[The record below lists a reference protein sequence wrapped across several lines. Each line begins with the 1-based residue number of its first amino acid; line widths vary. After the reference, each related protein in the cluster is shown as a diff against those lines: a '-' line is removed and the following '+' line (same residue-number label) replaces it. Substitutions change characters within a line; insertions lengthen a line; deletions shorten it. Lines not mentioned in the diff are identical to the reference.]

1 MGGFFVIKQHLHF
14 DMKKVTKD
22 FELPKKNEIQATYK
36 SYEPVFMEILGYIE
50 TKLKSTIKIS
60 SVPTFKARI
69 KSFQSYYKKILRQK
83 PKESA
88 ESSSLVTLT
97 DMMGIRVICPFLED
111 LDIVEQQLVTFFEV
125 KEVERKGAEQSFRE
139 FGYESVHILISI
151 PADCMPK
158 VNLEPVMPEDVVCE
172 IQVRTILQD
181 AWAEVEH
188 ELIYK
193 SEFNPFDK
201 PLRRKLA
208 SINASL
214 TLADTIFQEIRDYQ
228 NTLQS
233 ELGARRNTFYNKA
246 DDFTTQEFG
255 FLQEN
260 KALLDSAGAYESPQ
274 SLPYS
279 KKSID
284 ELVLS
289 ALHEH
294 NLANFD
300 KAIEIYTQII
310 ESKPTPSPVVLG
322 VIYKHRGMA
331 YFAQNQY
338 DKALA
343 DFRSSVKDDPKGFR
357 ALYYEGIVYS
367 VQDKNE
373 EAVKCFNKSLEIDGF
388 QSHVYYR
395 RALAYFNLGE
405 YEKSLAD
412 IAAAE
417 NLGLN
422 DEDIKAFKAKVIK
435 KFDMGM

>member
-1 MGGFFVIKQHLHF
+1 MTEQQ
-14 DMKKVTKD
+14 D
-22 FELPKKNEIQATYK
+22 LPNKLEIQRLYE
-36 SYEPVFMEILGYIE
+36 SYAPVFNEVLANIE
-50 TKLKSTIKIS
+50 AKLKASIKIAS
-60 SVPTFKARI
+60 IPTFKTRI
-69 KSFQSYYKKILRQK
+69 KSFTSYYKKILRQK
-83 PKESA
+83 PKEAA
-88 ESSSLVTLT
+88 ESKSLVTLT
-97 DMMGIRVICPFLED
+97 DMIGIRVICAFLED
-111 LDIVEQQLVTFFEV
+111 LDIVEQQLVTYFNV
-125 KEVERKGAEQSFRE
+125 KEIERKGAQQSFRE
-139 FGYESVHILISI
+139 FGYESVHVLIAI
-151 PADCMPK
+151 
-158 VNLEPVMPEDVVCE
+158 PEDCKPKKELDPPLPDEVVCE
-172 IQVRTILQD
+172 IQIRTILQD

-228 NTLQS
+228 NRLQS
-233 ELGARRNTFYNKA
+233 ELGTRRNTFYNKA
-246 DDFTTQEFG
+246 DDFTNKEFG
-255 FLQEN
+255 LPQEN
-260 KALLDSAGAYESPQ
+260 RDLKASAAIYSPQ
-274 SLPYS
+274 NDLPYS

-310 ESKPTPSPVVLG
+310 NSKPTPPPVVLG

-331 YFAQNQY
+331 YFAQSMY
-338 DKALA
+338 DKALE
-343 DFRSSVKDDPKGFR
+343 DFRASVADDPKGFR
-357 ALYYEGIVYS
+357 ALYYEGIVCS
-367 VQDKNE
+367 VQDKNQ
-373 EAVKCFNKSLEIDGF
+373 EAIECFNKSLEIDAF

-405 YEKSLAD
+405 YKKSLAD
-412 IAAAE
+412 IASAE

-422 DEDIKAFKAKVIK
+422 DEEVKALKAKVLK

>member
-1 MGGFFVIKQHLHF
+1 MTEQQ
-14 DMKKVTKD
+14 D
-22 FELPKKNEIQATYK
+22 LPNKLEIQRLYE
-36 SYEPVFMEILGYIE
+36 SYAPVFNEVLANIE
-50 TKLKSTIKIS
+50 AKLKASIKIAS
-60 SVPTFKARI
+60 IPTFKTRI
-69 KSFQSYYKKILRQK
+69 KSFASYYKKILRQK
-83 PKESA
+83 PKEAA
-88 ESSSLVTLT
+88 ESKSLVTLT
-97 DMMGIRVICPFLED
+97 DMIGIRVICAFLED
-111 LDIVEQQLVTFFEV
+111 LDIVEQQLVTYFNV
-125 KEVERKGAEQSFRE
+125 KEIERKGAQQSFRE
-139 FGYESVHILISI
+139 FGYESVHVLIAI
-151 PADCMPK
+151 
-158 VNLEPVMPEDVVCE
+158 PEDCKPKKELDPPLPDEVVCE
-172 IQVRTILQD
+172 IQIRTILQD

-228 NTLQS
+228 NRLQS
-233 ELGARRNTFYNKA
+233 ELGTRRNTFYNKA
-246 DDFTTQEFG
+246 DDFTNKEFG
-255 FLQEN
+255 LPQEN
-260 KALLDSAGAYESPQ
+260 RDLKASAAIYSPQ
-274 SLPYS
+274 NDLPYS

-310 ESKPTPSPVVLG
+310 NSKPTPPPVVLG

-331 YFAQNQY
+331 YFAQSMY
-338 DKALA
+338 DKALE
-343 DFRSSVKDDPKGFR
+343 DFRASVADDPKGFR
-357 ALYYEGIVYS
+357 ALYYEGIVCS
-367 VQDKNE
+367 VQDKNQ
-373 EAVKCFNKSLEIDGF
+373 EAIECFNKSLEIDAF

-405 YEKSLAD
+405 YKKSLAD
-412 IAAAE
+412 IASAE

-422 DEDIKAFKAKVIK
+422 DEEVKALKAKVLK

>member
-1 MGGFFVIKQHLHF
+1 MTEQQ
-14 DMKKVTKD
+14 D
-22 FELPKKNEIQATYK
+22 LPNKLEIQRLYE
-36 SYEPVFMEILGYIE
+36 SYAPVFNEVLANIE
-50 TKLKSTIKIS
+50 TKLKASIKIAS
-60 SVPTFKARI
+60 IPTFKTRI
-69 KSFQSYYKKILRQK
+69 KSFTSYYKKILRQK
-83 PKESA
+83 PKEAA
-88 ESSSLVTLT
+88 ESKSLVTLT
-97 DMMGIRVICPFLED
+97 DMIGIRVICAFLED
-111 LDIVEQQLVTFFEV
+111 LDIVEQQLVTYFNV
-125 KEVERKGAEQSFRE
+125 KEIERKGAQQSFRE
-139 FGYESVHILISI
+139 FGYESVHVLIAI
-151 PADCMPK
+151 
-158 VNLEPVMPEDVVCE
+158 PEDCKPKKELDPPLPDEVVCE
-172 IQVRTILQD
+172 IQIRTILQD

-228 NTLQS
+228 NRLQS
-233 ELGARRNTFYNKA
+233 ELGTRRNTFYNKA
-246 DDFTTQEFG
+246 DDFTNKEFG
-255 FLQEN
+255 LPQEN
-260 KALLDSAGAYESPQ
+260 RDLKASAAIYSPQ
-274 SLPYS
+274 NDLPYS

-310 ESKPTPSPVVLG
+310 NSKPTPPPVVLG

-331 YFAQNQY
+331 YFAQSMY
-338 DKALA
+338 DKALE
-343 DFRSSVKDDPKGFR
+343 DFRASVADDPKGFR
-357 ALYYEGIVYS
+357 ALYYEGIVCS
-367 VQDKNE
+367 VQDKNQ
-373 EAVKCFNKSLEIDGF
+373 EAIECFNKSLEIDAF

-405 YEKSLAD
+405 YKKSLAD
-412 IAAAE
+412 IASAE

-422 DEDIKAFKAKVIK
+422 DEEVKALKTKVLK

>member
-1 MGGFFVIKQHLHF
+1 MTEQQ
-14 DMKKVTKD
+14 D
-22 FELPKKNEIQATYK
+22 LPNKLEIQRLYE
-36 SYEPVFMEILGYIE
+36 SYAPVFNEVLANIE
-50 TKLKSTIKIS
+50 AKLKSSIKIAS
-60 SVPTFKARI
+60 IPTFKTRI
-69 KSFQSYYKKILRQK
+69 KSFTSYYKKILRQK
-83 PKESA
+83 PKEAA
-88 ESSSLVTLT
+88 ESKSLVTLT
-97 DMMGIRVICPFLED
+97 DMIGIRVICAFLED
-111 LDIVEQQLVTFFEV
+111 LDIVEQQLVTYFNV
-125 KEVERKGAEQSFRE
+125 KEIERKGAQQSFRE
-139 FGYESVHILISI
+139 FGYESVHVLIAI
-151 PADCMPK
+151 
-158 VNLEPVMPEDVVCE
+158 PEDCKPKKELDPPLPDEVVCE
-172 IQVRTILQD
+172 IQIRTILQD

-228 NTLQS
+228 NRLQS
-233 ELGARRNTFYNKA
+233 ELGTRRNTFYNKA
-246 DDFTTQEFG
+246 DDFTNKEFG
-255 FLQEN
+255 LPQEN
-260 KALLDSAGAYESPQ
+260 KDLKASAAIYSPQ
-274 SLPYS
+274 NDLPYS

-310 ESKPTPSPVVLG
+310 NSKPTPPPVVLG

-331 YFAQNQY
+331 YFAQSMY
-338 DKALA
+338 DKALE
-343 DFRSSVKDDPKGFR
+343 DFRASVADDPKGFR
-357 ALYYEGIVYS
+357 ALYYEGIVCS
-367 VQDKNE
+367 VQDKNQ
-373 EAVKCFNKSLEIDGF
+373 EAIECFNKSLEIDAF

-405 YEKSLAD
+405 YKKSLAD
-412 IAAAE
+412 IASAE

-422 DEDIKAFKAKVIK
+422 DEEVKALKAKVLK

>member
-1 MGGFFVIKQHLHF
+1 MTEQQ
-14 DMKKVTKD
+14 D
-22 FELPKKNEIQATYK
+22 LPNKLEIQRLYE
-36 SYEPVFMEILGYIE
+36 SYAPVFNEVLANIE
-50 TKLKSTIKIS
+50 AKLKASIKIAS
-60 SVPTFKARI
+60 IPTFKTRI
-69 KSFQSYYKKILRQK
+69 KSFTSYYKKILRQK
-83 PKESA
+83 PKEAA
-88 ESSSLVTLT
+88 ESKSLVTLT
-97 DMMGIRVICPFLED
+97 DMIGIRVICAFLED
-111 LDIVEQQLVTFFEV
+111 LDIVEQQLVTYFNV
-125 KEVERKGAEQSFRE
+125 KEIERKGAQQSFRE
-139 FGYESVHILISI
+139 FGYESVHVLIAI
-151 PADCMPK
+151 
-158 VNLEPVMPEDVVCE
+158 PEDCKPKKELDPPLPDEVVCE
-172 IQVRTILQD
+172 IQIRTILQD

-228 NTLQS
+228 NRLQS
-233 ELGARRNTFYNKA
+233 ELGTRRNTFYNKA
-246 DDFTTQEFG
+246 DDFTNKEFG
-255 FLQEN
+255 LPQEN
-260 KALLDSAGAYESPQ
+260 RDLKASAAIYSPQ
-274 SLPYS
+274 NDLPYS

-310 ESKPTPSPVVLG
+310 NSKPTPPPVVLG

-331 YFAQNQY
+331 YFAQSMY
-338 DKALA
+338 DKALE
-343 DFRSSVKDDPKGFR
+343 DFRASVADDPKGFR
-357 ALYYEGIVYS
+357 ALYYEGIVCS
-367 VQDKNE
+367 VQDKNQ
-373 EAVKCFNKSLEIDGF
+373 EAIECFNKSLEIDAF

-405 YEKSLAD
+405 YKKSLAD
-412 IAAAE
+412 IVSAE

-422 DEDIKAFKAKVIK
+422 DEEVKALKTKVLK

>member
-1 MGGFFVIKQHLHF
+1 MTEQQ
-14 DMKKVTKD
+14 D
-22 FELPKKNEIQATYK
+22 LPNKLEIQRLYE
-36 SYEPVFMEILGYIE
+36 SYAPVFNEVLANIE
-50 TKLKSTIKIS
+50 AKLKSSIKIAS
-60 SVPTFKARI
+60 IPTFKTRI
-69 KSFQSYYKKILRQK
+69 KSFTSYYKKILRQK
-83 PKESA
+83 PKEAA
-88 ESSSLVTLT
+88 ESKSLVTLT
-97 DMMGIRVICPFLED
+97 DMIGIRVICAFLED
-111 LDIVEQQLVTFFEV
+111 LDIVEQQLVTYFNV
-125 KEVERKGAEQSFRE
+125 KEIERKGAQQSFRE
-139 FGYESVHILISI
+139 FGYESVHVLIAI
-151 PADCMPK
+151 
-158 VNLEPVMPEDVVCE
+158 PEDCKPKKELDPPLPDEVVCE
-172 IQVRTILQD
+172 IQIRTILQD

-228 NTLQS
+228 NRLQS
-233 ELGARRNTFYNKA
+233 ELGTRRNTFYNKA
-246 DDFTTQEFG
+246 DDFTNKEFG
-255 FLQEN
+255 LPQEN
-260 KALLDSAGAYESPQ
+260 RDLKASAAIYSPQ
-274 SLPYS
+274 NDLPYS

-310 ESKPTPSPVVLG
+310 NSKPTPPPVVLG

-331 YFAQNQY
+331 YFAQSMY
-338 DKALA
+338 DKALE
-343 DFRSSVKDDPKGFR
+343 DFRASVADDPKGFR
-357 ALYYEGIVYS
+357 ALYYEGIVCS
-367 VQDKNE
+367 VQDKNQ
-373 EAVKCFNKSLEIDGF
+373 EAIECFNKSLEIDAF
-388 QSHVYYR
+388 HSHVYYR

-405 YEKSLAD
+405 YKKSLAD
-412 IAAAE
+412 IASAE

-422 DEDIKAFKAKVIK
+422 DEEVKALKAKVLK

>member
-1 MGGFFVIKQHLHF
+1 MTEQQ
-14 DMKKVTKD
+14 D
-22 FELPKKNEIQATYK
+22 LPNKLEIQRLYE
-36 SYEPVFMEILGYIE
+36 SYAPVFNEVLANIE
-50 TKLKSTIKIS
+50 AKLKSSIKIAS
-60 SVPTFKARI
+60 IPTFKTRI
-69 KSFQSYYKKILRQK
+69 KSFTSYYKKILRQK
-83 PKESA
+83 PKEAA
-88 ESSSLVTLT
+88 ESKSLVTLT
-97 DMMGIRVICPFLED
+97 DMIGIRVICAFLED
-111 LDIVEQQLVTFFEV
+111 LDIVEQQLVTYFNV
-125 KEVERKGAEQSFRE
+125 KEIERKGAQQSFRE
-139 FGYESVHILISI
+139 FGYESVHVLIAI
-151 PADCMPK
+151 
-158 VNLEPVMPEDVVCE
+158 PEDCKPKKELDPPLPDEVVCE
-172 IQVRTILQD
+172 IQIRTILQD

-228 NTLQS
+228 NRLQS
-233 ELGARRNTFYNKA
+233 ELGTRRNTFYNKA
-246 DDFTTQEFG
+246 DDFTNKEFG
-255 FLQEN
+255 LPQEN
-260 KALLDSAGAYESPQ
+260 RDLKASAAIYSPQ
-274 SLPYS
+274 NDLPYS

-310 ESKPTPSPVVLG
+310 NSKPTPPPVVLG

-331 YFAQNQY
+331 YFAQSMY
-338 DKALA
+338 DKALE
-343 DFRSSVKDDPKGFR
+343 DFRASVADDPKGFR
-357 ALYYEGIVYS
+357 ALYYEGIVCS
-367 VQDKNE
+367 VQDKNQ
-373 EAVKCFNKSLEIDGF
+373 EAIECFNKSLKIDAF

-405 YEKSLAD
+405 YKKSLAD
-412 IAAAE
+412 IASAE

-422 DEDIKAFKAKVIK
+422 DEEVKALKAKVLK

>member
-1 MGGFFVIKQHLHF
+1 MTEQQ
-14 DMKKVTKD
+14 D
-22 FELPKKNEIQATYK
+22 LPNKLEIQRLYE
-36 SYEPVFMEILGYIE
+36 SYAPVFNEVLANIE
-50 TKLKSTIKIS
+50 AKLKSSIKIAS
-60 SVPTFKARI
+60 IPTFKTRI
-69 KSFQSYYKKILRQK
+69 KSFTSYYKKILRQK
-83 PKESA
+83 PKEAA
-88 ESSSLVTLT
+88 ESKSLVTLT
-97 DMMGIRVICPFLED
+97 DMIGIRVICAFLED
-111 LDIVEQQLVTFFEV
+111 LDIVEQQLVTYFNV
-125 KEVERKGAEQSFRE
+125 KEIERKGAQQPFRE
-139 FGYESVHILISI
+139 FGYESVHVLIAI
-151 PADCMPK
+151 
-158 VNLEPVMPEDVVCE
+158 PEDCKPKKELDPPLPDEVVCE
-172 IQVRTILQD
+172 IQIRTILQD

-228 NTLQS
+228 NRLQS
-233 ELGARRNTFYNKA
+233 ELGTRRNTFYNKA
-246 DDFTTQEFG
+246 DDFTNKEFG
-255 FLQEN
+255 LPQEN
-260 KALLDSAGAYESPQ
+260 RDLKASAAIYSPQ
-274 SLPYS
+274 NDLPYS

-310 ESKPTPSPVVLG
+310 NSKPTPPPVVLG

-331 YFAQNQY
+331 YFAQSMY
-338 DKALA
+338 DKALE
-343 DFRSSVKDDPKGFR
+343 DFRASVADDPKGFR
-357 ALYYEGIVYS
+357 ALYYEGIVCS
-367 VQDKNE
+367 VQDKNQ
-373 EAVKCFNKSLEIDGF
+373 EAIECFNKSLEIDAF

-405 YEKSLAD
+405 YKKSLAD
-412 IAAAE
+412 IASAE

-422 DEDIKAFKAKVIK
+422 DEEVKALKTKVLK

>member
-1 MGGFFVIKQHLHF
+1 MTEQQ
-14 DMKKVTKD
+14 D
-22 FELPKKNEIQATYK
+22 LPNKLEIQRLYE
-36 SYEPVFMEILGYIE
+36 SYAPVFNEVLANIE
-50 TKLKSTIKIS
+50 AKLKASIKIAS
-60 SVPTFKARI
+60 IPTFKTRI
-69 KSFQSYYKKILRQK
+69 KSFTSYYKKILRQK
-83 PKESA
+83 PKEAA
-88 ESSSLVTLT
+88 ESKSLVTLT
-97 DMMGIRVICPFLED
+97 DMIGIRVICAFLED
-111 LDIVEQQLVTFFEV
+111 LDIVEQQLVTYFNV
-125 KEVERKGAEQSFRE
+125 KEIERKGAQQSFRE
-139 FGYESVHILISI
+139 FGYESVHVLIAI
-151 PADCMPK
+151 
-158 VNLEPVMPEDVVCE
+158 PEDCKPKKELDPPLPDEVVCE
-172 IQVRTILQD
+172 IQIRTILQD

-228 NTLQS
+228 NRLQS
-233 ELGARRNTFYNKA
+233 ELGTRRNTFYNKA
-246 DDFTTQEFG
+246 DDFTNKEFG
-255 FLQEN
+255 LPQEN
-260 KALLDSAGAYESPQ
+260 RDLKASAAIYSPQ
-274 SLPYS
+274 NDLPYS

-310 ESKPTPSPVVLG
+310 NSKPTPPPVVLG

-331 YFAQNQY
+331 YFAQSMY
-338 DKALA
+338 DKALE
-343 DFRSSVKDDPKGFR
+343 DFRASVADDPKGFR
-357 ALYYEGIVYS
+357 ALYYEGIVCS
-367 VQDKNE
+367 VQDKNQ
-373 EAVKCFNKSLEIDGF
+373 EAIECFNKSLEIDAF

-405 YEKSLAD
+405 YKKSLSD
-412 IAAAE
+412 ISSAE

-422 DEDIKAFKAKVIK
+422 DEEVKALKTKVLK

>member
-1 MGGFFVIKQHLHF
+1 MTEQQ
-14 DMKKVTKD
+14 D
-22 FELPKKNEIQATYK
+22 LPNKLEIQRLYE
-36 SYEPVFMEILGYIE
+36 SYAPVFNEVLANIE
-50 TKLKSTIKIS
+50 AKLKSSIKIAS
-60 SVPTFKARI
+60 IPTFKTRI
-69 KSFQSYYKKILRQK
+69 KSFTSYYKKILRQK
-83 PKESA
+83 PKEAA
-88 ESSSLVTLT
+88 ESKSLVTLT
-97 DMMGIRVICPFLED
+97 DMIGIRVICAFLED
-111 LDIVEQQLVTFFEV
+111 LDIVEQQLVTYFNV
-125 KEVERKGAEQSFRE
+125 KEIERKGAQQSFRE
-139 FGYESVHILISI
+139 FGYESVHVLIAI
-151 PADCMPK
+151 
-158 VNLEPVMPEDVVCE
+158 PEDCKPKKELDPPLPDEVVCE
-172 IQVRTILQD
+172 IQIRTILQD

-228 NTLQS
+228 NRLQS
-233 ELGARRNTFYNKA
+233 ELGTRRNTFYNKA
-246 DDFTTQEFG
+246 DDFTNKEFG
-255 FLQEN
+255 LPQEN
-260 KALLDSAGAYESPQ
+260 RDLKASAAIYSPQ
-274 SLPYS
+274 NDLPYS

-310 ESKPTPSPVVLG
+310 NSKPTPPPVVLG

-331 YFAQNQY
+331 YFAQSMY
-338 DKALA
+338 DKALE
-343 DFRSSVKDDPKGFR
+343 DFRASVADDPKGFR
-357 ALYYEGIVYS
+357 ALYYEGIVCS
-367 VQDKNE
+367 VQDKNQ
-373 EAVKCFNKSLEIDGF
+373 EAIECFNKSLEIDAF

-412 IAAAE
+412 IASAE

-422 DEDIKAFKAKVIK
+422 DEEVKALKTKVLK

>member
-1 MGGFFVIKQHLHF
+1 MTEQQ
-14 DMKKVTKD
+14 D
-22 FELPKKNEIQATYK
+22 LPNKLEIQRLYE
-36 SYEPVFMEILGYIE
+36 SYAPVFNEVLANIE
-50 TKLKSTIKIS
+50 AKLKASIKIAS
-60 SVPTFKARI
+60 IPTFKTRI
-69 KSFQSYYKKILRQK
+69 KSFASYYKKILRQK
-83 PKESA
+83 PKEAA
-88 ESSSLVTLT
+88 ESKSLVTLT
-97 DMMGIRVICPFLED
+97 DMIGIRVICAFLED
-111 LDIVEQQLVTFFEV
+111 LDIVEQQLVTYFNV
-125 KEVERKGAEQSFRE
+125 KEIERKGAQQSFRE
-139 FGYESVHILISI
+139 FGYESVHVLIAI
-151 PADCMPK
+151 
-158 VNLEPVMPEDVVCE
+158 PEDCKPQKELDPPLPDEVVCE
-172 IQVRTILQD
+172 IQIRTILQD

-201 PLRRKLA
+201 PLWRKLA

-228 NTLQS
+228 NRLQS
-233 ELGARRNTFYNKA
+233 ELGTRRNTFYNKA
-246 DDFTTQEFG
+246 DDFTNKEFG
-255 FLQEN
+255 LPQEN
-260 KALLDSAGAYESPQ
+260 RDLKASAAIYSPQ
-274 SLPYS
+274 NDLPYS

-310 ESKPTPSPVVLG
+310 NSKPTPPPVVLG

-331 YFAQNQY
+331 YFAQSMY
-338 DKALA
+338 DKALE
-343 DFRSSVKDDPKGFR
+343 DFRASVADDPKGFR
-357 ALYYEGIVYS
+357 ALYYEGIVCS
-367 VQDKNE
+367 VQDKNQ
-373 EAVKCFNKSLEIDGF
+373 EAIECFNKSLEIDAF

-405 YEKSLAD
+405 YKKSLAD
-412 IAAAE
+412 IASAE

-422 DEDIKAFKAKVIK
+422 DEEVKALKAKVLK

>member
-1 MGGFFVIKQHLHF
+1 MTEQQ
-14 DMKKVTKD
+14 D
-22 FELPKKNEIQATYK
+22 LPNKLEIQRLYE
-36 SYEPVFMEILGYIE
+36 SYAPVFNEVLANIE
-50 TKLKSTIKIS
+50 AKLKSSIKIAS
-60 SVPTFKARI
+60 IPTFKTRI
-69 KSFQSYYKKILRQK
+69 KSFTSYYKKILRQK
-83 PKESA
+83 PKEAA
-88 ESSSLVTLT
+88 ESKSLVTLT
-97 DMMGIRVICPFLED
+97 DMIGIRVICAFLED
-111 LDIVEQQLVTFFEV
+111 LDIVEQQLVTYFNV
-125 KEVERKGAEQSFRE
+125 KEIERKGAQQSFRE
-139 FGYESVHILISI
+139 FGYESVHVLIAI
-151 PADCMPK
+151 
-158 VNLEPVMPEDVVCE
+158 PEDCKPKKELDPLLPDEVVCE
-172 IQVRTILQD
+172 IQIRTILQD

-228 NTLQS
+228 NRLQS
-233 ELGARRNTFYNKA
+233 ELGTRRNTFYNKA
-246 DDFTTQEFG
+246 DDFTNKEFG
-255 FLQEN
+255 LPQEN
-260 KALLDSAGAYESPQ
+260 RDLKASAAIYSPQ
-274 SLPYS
+274 NDLPYS

-310 ESKPTPSPVVLG
+310 NSKPTPPPVVLG

-331 YFAQNQY
+331 YFAQSMY
-338 DKALA
+338 DKALE
-343 DFRSSVKDDPKGFR
+343 DFRASVADDPKGFR
-357 ALYYEGIVYS
+357 ALYYEGIVCS
-367 VQDKNE
+367 VQDKNQ
-373 EAVKCFNKSLEIDGF
+373 EAIECFNKSLEIDAF

-405 YEKSLAD
+405 YKKSLAD
-412 IAAAE
+412 IASAE

-422 DEDIKAFKAKVIK
+422 DEEVKALKAKVLK

>member
-1 MGGFFVIKQHLHF
+1 MTEQQ
-14 DMKKVTKD
+14 D
-22 FELPKKNEIQATYK
+22 LPNKLEIQRLYE
-36 SYEPVFMEILGYIE
+36 SYAPVFNEVLANIE
-50 TKLKSTIKIS
+50 VKLKASIKIAS
-60 SVPTFKARI
+60 IPTFKTRI
-69 KSFQSYYKKILRQK
+69 KSFTSYYKKILRQK
-83 PKESA
+83 PKEAA
-88 ESSSLVTLT
+88 ESKSLVTLT
-97 DMMGIRVICPFLED
+97 DMIGIRVICAFLED
-111 LDIVEQQLVTFFEV
+111 LDIVEQQLVTYFDV
-125 KEVERKGAEQSFRE
+125 KEIERKGAQQSFRE
-139 FGYESVHILISI
+139 FGYESVHVLIAI
-151 PADCMPK
+151 
-158 VNLEPVMPEDVVCE
+158 PEDCKPKKELNPPLPDEVVCE
-172 IQVRTILQD
+172 IQIRTILQD

-228 NTLQS
+228 NRLQS
-233 ELGARRNTFYNKA
+233 ELGTRRNTFYNKA
-246 DDFTTQEFG
+246 DDFTNKEYG
-255 FLQEN
+255 LPQEN
-260 KALLDSAGAYESPQ
+260 KNLKASAAIYSTEND
-274 SLPYS
+274 LPYS

-310 ESKPTPSPVVLG
+310 NSKPTPPPVVLG

-331 YFAQNQY
+331 YFAQSMY
-338 DKALA
+338 DKALE
-343 DFRSSVKDDPKGFR
+343 DFRASVADDPKGFR
-357 ALYYEGIVYS
+357 ALYYEGIVCS
-367 VQDKNE
+367 VQDKNQ
-373 EAVKCFNKSLEIDGF
+373 EAIECFNKSLEIDAF

-405 YEKSLAD
+405 YKKSLSD
-412 IAAAE
+412 ISSAE

-422 DEDIKAFKAKVIK
+422 DEEVKALKTKVLK

>member
-1 MGGFFVIKQHLHF
+1 MTEQQ
-14 DMKKVTKD
+14 D
-22 FELPKKNEIQATYK
+22 LPNKLEIQRLYE
-36 SYEPVFMEILGYIE
+36 SYAPVFNEVLANIE
-50 TKLKSTIKIS
+50 AKLKASIKIAS
-60 SVPTFKARI
+60 IPTFKTRI
-69 KSFQSYYKKILRQK
+69 KSFTSYYKKILRQK
-83 PKESA
+83 PKEAA
-88 ESSSLVTLT
+88 ESKSLVTLT
-97 DMMGIRVICPFLED
+97 DMIGIRVICAFLED
-111 LDIVEQQLVTFFEV
+111 LDIVEQQLVTYFNV
-125 KEVERKGAEQSFRE
+125 KEIERKGAQQSFRE
-139 FGYESVHILISI
+139 FGYESVHVLIAI
-151 PADCMPK
+151 
-158 VNLEPVMPEDVVCE
+158 PEDCKPKKELDPPLPDEVVCE
-172 IQVRTILQD
+172 IQIRTILQD

-228 NTLQS
+228 NRLQS
-233 ELGARRNTFYNKA
+233 ELGTRRNTFYNKA
-246 DDFTTQEFG
+246 DDFTNKEFG
-255 FLQEN
+255 LPQEN
-260 KALLDSAGAYESPQ
+260 RDLKASAAIYSPQ
-274 SLPYS
+274 NDLPYS

-310 ESKPTPSPVVLG
+310 NSKPTPPPVVLG

-331 YFAQNQY
+331 YFAQSMY
-338 DKALA
+338 DKALE
-343 DFRSSVKDDPKGFR
+343 DFRASVADDPKGFR
-357 ALYYEGIVYS
+357 ALYYEGIVCS
-367 VQDKNE
+367 VQDKNL
-373 EAVKCFNKSLEIDGF
+373 EAIECFNKSLEIDAF

-405 YEKSLAD
+405 YKKSLSD
-412 IAAAE
+412 ISSAE

-422 DEDIKAFKAKVIK
+422 DEEVKALKTKVLK

>member
-1 MGGFFVIKQHLHF
+1 MTEQQ
-14 DMKKVTKD
+14 D
-22 FELPKKNEIQATYK
+22 LPNKLEIQRLYE
-36 SYEPVFMEILGYIE
+36 SYAPVFNEVLANIE
-50 TKLKSTIKIS
+50 AKLKASIKIAS
-60 SVPTFKARI
+60 IPTFKTRI
-69 KSFQSYYKKILRQK
+69 KSFTSYYKKILRQK
-83 PKESA
+83 PKEAA
-88 ESSSLVTLT
+88 ESKSLVTLT
-97 DMMGIRVICPFLED
+97 DMIGIRVICAFLED
-111 LDIVEQQLVTFFEV
+111 LDIVEQQLVTYFNV
-125 KEVERKGAEQSFRE
+125 KEIERKGAQQSFRE
-139 FGYESVHILISI
+139 FGYESVHVLIAI
-151 PADCMPK
+151 
-158 VNLEPVMPEDVVCE
+158 PEDCKPKKELDPPLPDEVVCE
-172 IQVRTILQD
+172 IQIRTILQD

-228 NTLQS
+228 NRLQT
-233 ELGARRNTFYNKA
+233 ELGTRRNTFYNKA
-246 DDFTTQEFG
+246 DDFTNKEFG
-255 FLQEN
+255 LPQEN
-260 KALLDSAGAYESPQ
+260 RDLKASAAIYSPQ
-274 SLPYS
+274 NDLPYS

-310 ESKPTPSPVVLG
+310 NSKPTPPPVVLG

-331 YFAQNQY
+331 YFAQSMY
-338 DKALA
+338 DKALE
-343 DFRSSVKDDPKGFR
+343 DFRASVADDPKGFR
-357 ALYYEGIVYS
+357 ALYYEGIVCS
-367 VQDKNE
+367 VQDKNQ
-373 EAVKCFNKSLEIDGF
+373 EAIECFNKSLEIDAF

-405 YEKSLAD
+405 YKKSLAD
-412 IAAAE
+412 IASAE

-422 DEDIKAFKAKVIK
+422 DEEVKALKTKVLK

>member
-1 MGGFFVIKQHLHF
+1 MTEQQ
-14 DMKKVTKD
+14 D
-22 FELPKKNEIQATYK
+22 LPNKLEIQRLYE
-36 SYEPVFMEILGYIE
+36 SYAPVFNEVLANIE
-50 TKLKSTIKIS
+50 AKLKSSIKIAS
-60 SVPTFKARI
+60 IPTFKTRI
-69 KSFQSYYKKILRQK
+69 KSFASYYKKILRQK
-83 PKESA
+83 PKEAA
-88 ESSSLVTLT
+88 ESKSLVTLT
-97 DMMGIRVICPFLED
+97 DMIGIRVICAFLED
-111 LDIVEQQLVTFFEV
+111 LDIVEQQLVTYFNV
-125 KEVERKGAEQSFRE
+125 KEIERKGAQQSFRE
-139 FGYESVHILISI
+139 FGYESVHVLIAI
-151 PADCMPK
+151 
-158 VNLEPVMPEDVVCE
+158 PEDCKPKKELDPSLPDEVVCE
-172 IQVRTILQD
+172 IQIRTILQD

-228 NTLQS
+228 NRLQT
-233 ELGARRNTFYNKA
+233 ELGTRRNTFYNKA
-246 DDFTTQEFG
+246 DDFTNKEFG
-255 FLQEN
+255 LPQEN
-260 KALLDSAGAYESPQ
+260 RDLKASAAIYSPQ
-274 SLPYS
+274 NDLPYS

-310 ESKPTPSPVVLG
+310 NSKPTPPPVVLG

-331 YFAQNQY
+331 YFAQSMY
-338 DKALA
+338 DKALE
-343 DFRSSVKDDPKGFR
+343 DFRASVADDPKGFR
-357 ALYYEGIVYS
+357 ALYYEGIVCS
-367 VQDKNE
+367 VQDKNQ
-373 EAVKCFNKSLEIDGF
+373 EAIECFNKSLEIDAF

-405 YEKSLAD
+405 YKKSLAD
-412 IAAAE
+412 IASAE

-422 DEDIKAFKAKVIK
+422 DEEVKALKTKVLK

>member
-1 MGGFFVIKQHLHF
+1 MTEQQ
-14 DMKKVTKD
+14 D
-22 FELPKKNEIQATYK
+22 LPNKLEIQRLYE
-36 SYEPVFMEILGYIE
+36 SYAPVFNEVLANIE
-50 TKLKSTIKIS
+50 AKLKASIKIAS
-60 SVPTFKARI
+60 IPTFKTRI
-69 KSFQSYYKKILRQK
+69 KSFTSYYKKILRQK
-83 PKESA
+83 PKEAA
-88 ESSSLVTLT
+88 ESKSLVTLT
-97 DMMGIRVICPFLED
+97 DMIGIRVICAFLED
-111 LDIVEQQLVTFFEV
+111 LDIVEQQLVTYFNV
-125 KEVERKGAEQSFRE
+125 KEIERKGAQQSFRE
-139 FGYESVHILISI
+139 FGYESVHVLIAI
-151 PADCMPK
+151 
-158 VNLEPVMPEDVVCE
+158 PEDCKPKKELDPSLPDEVVCE
-172 IQVRTILQD
+172 IQIRTILQD

-228 NTLQS
+228 NRLQS
-233 ELGARRNTFYNKA
+233 ELGTRRNTFYNKA
-246 DDFTTQEFG
+246 DDFTNKEFG
-255 FLQEN
+255 LPQEN
-260 KALLDSAGAYESPQ
+260 RDLKASAAIYSPQ
-274 SLPYS
+274 NDLPYS

-310 ESKPTPSPVVLG
+310 NSKPTPPPVVLG

-331 YFAQNQY
+331 YFAQSMY
-338 DKALA
+338 DKALE
-343 DFRSSVKDDPKGFR
+343 DFRASVADDPKGFR
-357 ALYYEGIVYS
+357 ALYYEGIVCS
-367 VQDKNE
+367 VQDKNQ
-373 EAVKCFNKSLEIDGF
+373 EAIECFNKSLEIDAF

-405 YEKSLAD
+405 YKKSLAD
-412 IAAAE
+412 IASAE

-422 DEDIKAFKAKVIK
+422 DEEVKALKAKVLK

>member
-1 MGGFFVIKQHLHF
+1 MTEQQ
-14 DMKKVTKD
+14 D
-22 FELPKKNEIQATYK
+22 LPNKLEIQRLYE
-36 SYEPVFMEILGYIE
+36 SYAPVFNEVLANIE
-50 TKLKSTIKIS
+50 AKLKSSIKIAS
-60 SVPTFKARI
+60 IPTFKTRI
-69 KSFQSYYKKILRQK
+69 KSFASYYKKILRQK
-83 PKESA
+83 PKEAA
-88 ESSSLVTLT
+88 ESKSLVTLT
-97 DMMGIRVICPFLED
+97 DMIGIRVICAFLED
-111 LDIVEQQLVTFFEV
+111 LDIVEQQLVTYFDV
-125 KEVERKGAEQSFRE
+125 KEIERKGAQQSFRE
-139 FGYESVHILISI
+139 FGYESVHVLIAI
-151 PADCMPK
+151 
-158 VNLEPVMPEDVVCE
+158 PEDCKPKKELDPPLPDEVVCE
-172 IQVRTILQD
+172 IQIRTILQD

-228 NTLQS
+228 NRLQT
-233 ELGARRNTFYNKA
+233 ELGTRRNTFYNKA
-246 DDFTTQEFG
+246 DDFTNKEFG
-255 FLQEN
+255 LPQEN
-260 KALLDSAGAYESPQ
+260 RDLKASAAIYSPQ
-274 SLPYS
+274 NDLPYS

-310 ESKPTPSPVVLG
+310 NSKPTPPPVVLG

-331 YFAQNQY
+331 YFAQSMY
-338 DKALA
+338 DKALE
-343 DFRSSVKDDPKGFR
+343 DFRASVADDPKGFR
-357 ALYYEGIVYS
+357 ALYYEGIVCS
-367 VQDKNE
+367 VQDKNQ
-373 EAVKCFNKSLEIDGF
+373 EAIECFNKSLEIDAF

-405 YEKSLAD
+405 YKKSLAD
-412 IAAAE
+412 IASAE

-422 DEDIKAFKAKVIK
+422 DEEVKALKTKVLK

>member
-1 MGGFFVIKQHLHF
+1 MTEQQ
-14 DMKKVTKD
+14 D
-22 FELPKKNEIQATYK
+22 LPNKLEIQRLYE
-36 SYEPVFMEILGYIE
+36 SYAPVFNEVLANIE
-50 TKLKSTIKIS
+50 AKLKASIKIAS
-60 SVPTFKARI
+60 IPTFKTRI
-69 KSFQSYYKKILRQK
+69 KSFTSYYKKILRQK
-83 PKESA
+83 PKEAA
-88 ESSSLVTLT
+88 ESKSLVTLT
-97 DMMGIRVICPFLED
+97 DMIGIRVICAFLED
-111 LDIVEQQLVTFFEV
+111 LDIVEQQLVTYFNV
-125 KEVERKGAEQSFRE
+125 KEIERKGAQQSFRE
-139 FGYESVHILISI
+139 FGYESVHVLIAI
-151 PADCMPK
+151 
-158 VNLEPVMPEDVVCE
+158 PEDCKPKKELDPPLPDEVVCE
-172 IQVRTILQD
+172 IQIRTILQD

-228 NTLQS
+228 NRLQS
-233 ELGARRNTFYNKA
+233 ELGTRRNTFYNKA
-246 DDFTTQEFG
+246 DDFTNKEFG
-255 FLQEN
+255 LPQEN
-260 KALLDSAGAYESPQ
+260 RDLKASAAIYSPQ
-274 SLPYS
+274 NDLPYS

-310 ESKPTPSPVVLG
+310 NSKPTPPPVVLG

-331 YFAQNQY
+331 YFAQSMYN
-338 DKALA
+338 KALE
-343 DFRSSVKDDPKGFR
+343 DFRASVADDPKGFR
-357 ALYYEGIVYS
+357 ALYYEGIVCS
-367 VQDKNE
+367 VQDKNQ
-373 EAVKCFNKSLEIDGF
+373 EAIECFNKSLEIDAF

-405 YEKSLAD
+405 YKKSLAD
-412 IAAAE
+412 IASAE

-422 DEDIKAFKAKVIK
+422 DEEVKALKAKVLK